1 MVEERQIWEHK
12 YEAATEKQS
21 QEIAGLKF
29 RLRAKTIE
37 QAEHMDYIIL
47 LREQDVSKTVE
58 YERLLRELGR
68 DNEDWKTQCMARQIY
83 IKHETKQLFKTIT
96 KAHEMWDKAEALRQE
111 FIPTGR
117 NGQQLLN
124 FIEEAKD
131 HYKQVNAF
139 YGYNCNMLNAM

>member
-1 MVEERQIWEHK
+1 
-12 YEAATEKQS
+12 
-21 QEIAGLKF
+21 
-29 RLRAKTIE
+29 
-37 QAEHMDYIIL
+37 
-47 LREQDVSKTVE
+47 
-58 YERLLRELGR
+58 
-68 DNEDWKTQCMARQIY
+68 MARQLY
-83 IKHETKQLFKTIT
+83 IKHETKQLFKAVI

-131 HYKQVNAF
+131 HYKQVKGF